1 MVNKIFN
8 FFRNLARSIREKA
21 ADMAFGLVQPRAGDI
36 VGITDLSSS
45 PRHARRNRTISLNRT
60 TDNFLPNGPKVDIRL
75 DIVLDTPVL
84 VVPRSSSSPH
94 VLVAHLGKIS
104 ISNCKDKSTDLINSS
119 FTGVMNEDVLHYNIN
134 VREFK
139 STENIFEMED
149 FDENIKIEPEEEE
162 YAEQISDE
170 EDQVEEYSVDIRNMN
185 LYSLDTTSRKG
196 FRL

>member
-1 MVNKIFN
+1 
-8 FFRNLARSIREKA
+8 
-21 ADMAFGLVQPRAGDI
+21 MAFGLVQPRAGDI
-36 VGITDLSSS
+36 VGIADLSSS

-60 TDNFLPNGPKVDIRL
+60 TDNLLPNGPKVDIRL

-119 FTGVMNEDVLHYNIN
+119 FAGVMTEDMLQFNMN

-149 FDENIKIEPEEEE
+149 FEENIKIEPDEVYEE
-162 YAEQISDE
+162 QLTDE
-170 EDQVEEYSVDIRNMN
+170 EDQVEEYSIDIRNMN